1 VTDHGLAISTI
12 GITTADRPQL
22 LERCLQSLMRQ
33 VAAGGKAIRMLVV
46 DASRDRGNEA
56 LARQASASVGSANGQ
71 QITFFGRREKRALRQ
86 TLRSGCD
93 DSLLEFAFRPGA
105 AGNRNIIL
113 LLTRGENVLLVDDD
127 MVCDVW
133 RPRSLRDGIV
143 LGGHVEQRD
152 ITFHTRRADVCKTLV
167 PATTD
172 LLSAHEAVL
181 GRTIRSLASGR
192 PRLVDTRHAC
202 SHIRDA
208 ARGLRPSLVRMTFT
222 GIAGDAGATYP
233 DRLLFS
239 TGAWKR
245 VLERDANAFK
255 KAFQFREVCKVPTR
269 YIVMHYVS
277 CMAACMGLANSSLVP
292 PFLPAG
298 RNEDGLFGAVMS
310 NMDRRTTSCYLPY
323 AAIHASHREARYR
336 IVRFPSASETR
347 TADLLISLIN
357 FWPPTIRANDPGRRL
372 VRLGEW
378 LQDLGALSRPD
389 FVSATSVATLR
400 TREMELRLID
410 GALDDPS
417 YPAYWLRDLRA
428 YKKLLLKN
436 IEDPA
441 FLLPL
446 EFRGAA
452 SRAAA
457 YDDLRRFVRRAGSL
471 MSAWPVLWRGARMTV
486 SR

>member
-1 VTDHGLAISTI
+1 VTDHGIAISTI
-12 GITTADRPQL
+12 GVTTADRPQL

-33 VAAGGKAIRMLVV
+33 LANRGKGIRILVV
-46 DASRDRGNEA
+46 DASLDRANEA
-56 LARQASASVGSANGQ
+56 LARHAAASVASANGR
-71 QITFFGRREKRALRQ
+71 QIAFFGRREKCALRQ
-86 TLRSGCD
+86 TLRPACD
-93 DSLLEFAFRPGA
+93 DSLLEFVFRPGA
-105 AGNRNIIL
+105 SGNRNIIL

-133 RPRSLRDGIV
+133 RPRSLRRGIA

-181 GRTIRSLASGR
+181 GRTIKSLAHV
-192 PRLVDTRHAC
+192 VDTGRAC
-202 SHIRDA
+202 SHIREA
-208 ARGLRPSLVRMTFT
+208 ARGQRPSLVRMTFT

-239 TGAWKR
+239 SGSWKR
-245 VLERDANAFK
+245 VLERDVSTFK
-255 KAFQFREVCKVPTR
+255 RAFQFREVCKVPTR

-277 CMAACMGLANSSLVP
+277 CMAACMGLANSSVVP
-292 PFLPAG
+292 PFLPVG

-310 NMDRRTTSCYLPY
+310 AMDRRTTSCYLPY
-323 AAIHASHREARYR
+323 AAVHASNREARYR
-336 IVRFPSASETR
+336 IARFPSASETR

-378 LQDLGALSRPD
+378 LQDLGALSRSD
-389 FVSATSVATLR
+389 FESATSVATLR
-400 TREMELRLID
+400 TREMELRLINA
-410 GALDDPS
+410 ALDDPS

-428 YKKLLLKN
+428 YKTLLLKN
-436 IEDPA
+436 LEDPA

-452 SRAAA
+452 SAAAA
-457 YDDLRRFVRRAGSL
+457 YDDLRRFVRQAGRL
-471 MSAWPVLWRGARMTV
+471 MSAWPSLWRCARMRA
-486 SR
+486 SRRQR